1 MRYFLSKEIIKAI
14 EAVGFTV
21 QQNTDYIFLRIFS
34 PAGQDCNLIFDKD
47 EYRDFDAFA
56 AEIYGRYEDFDVS
69 TETMLW
75 LDSEGHG
82 KSGAPY
88 EMKAVLEDME
98 WFENKL
104 FELYRA
110 VKGVIANV
118 V

>member
-1 MRYFLSKEIIKAI
+1 MKYLLPKEILKAI
-14 EAVGFTV
+14 EAVGFSV
-21 QQNTDYIFLRIFS
+21 QQNADYIFLRIFS

-47 EYRDFDAFA
+47 DCGDFDTFA
-56 AEIYGRYEDFDVS
+56 DKIYERYEDFDVS
-69 TETMLW
+69 TETMFW

-98 WFENKL
+98 WLENKL

-118 V
+118 

>member
-1 MRYFLSKEIIKAI
+1 MRYFLSEEILNAI
-14 EAVGFTV
+14 EAIGFSV
-21 QQNTDYIFLRIFS
+21 QQNVNYIFLQIFS

-47 EYRDFDAFA
+47 ECRDFDAFA
-56 AEIYGRYEDFDVS
+56 DEIYDRYEDFDVS
-69 TETMLW
+69 SEAMFW

-82 KSGAPY
+82 KNGAPY

-98 WFENKL
+98 WLENKL

-118 V
+118 

>member
-1 MRYFLSKEIIKAI
+1 MRYFLSEEILKAI
-14 EAVGFTV
+14 EAIGFSV
-21 QQNTDYIFLRIFS
+21 QQNVNYIFLQIFS

-47 EYRDFDAFA
+47 ECRDFDTFA
-56 AEIYGRYEDFDVS
+56 DEIYDRYEDFDVS
-69 TETMLW
+69 SEAMFW

-82 KSGAPY
+82 KNGAPY

-98 WFENKL
+98 WLENKL

-118 V
+118 